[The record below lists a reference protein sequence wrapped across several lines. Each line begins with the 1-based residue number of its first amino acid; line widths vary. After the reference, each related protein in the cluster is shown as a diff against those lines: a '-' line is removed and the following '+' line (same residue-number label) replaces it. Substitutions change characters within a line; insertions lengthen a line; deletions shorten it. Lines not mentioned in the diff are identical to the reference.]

1 MIRENSVGWTEP
13 WFGSRVTNL
22 PGFRPLSQPF
32 LGQDLDRPLLQFV
45 AGVSVTLGHNDAVMA
60 EKGPHG
66 FDINPAL
73 DESRGERVPKVME
86 AYIVS

>member
-1 MIRENSVGWTEP
+1 
-13 WFGSRVTNL
+13 
-22 PGFRPLSQPF
+22 
-32 LGQDLDRPLLQFV
+32 LGQDLNRPLLQFV

-86 AYIVS
+86 AQSRDADLTSPPSMHQPLSELSNKKSLWSRRPVA